1 MQKDKKPD
9 TLAVIDNYNF
19 CETHTYTQTD
29 MATL

>member
-1 MQKDKKPD
+1 MKKEENPD

-19 CETHTYTQTD
+19 YDRQTDIHTD